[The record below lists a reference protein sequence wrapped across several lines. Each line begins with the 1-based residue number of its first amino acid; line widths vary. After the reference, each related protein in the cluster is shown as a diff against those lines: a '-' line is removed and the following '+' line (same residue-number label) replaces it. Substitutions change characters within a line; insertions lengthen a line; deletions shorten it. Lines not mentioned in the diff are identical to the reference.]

1 MIALLC
7 GGIDDSA
14 AGGSSHDSSLASDV
28 VDNNFGRRRH
38 QFGYF
43 GKKRRMSLLDLF
55 VANTSFILW
64 LMIVRGRR
72 GESSFYFVLH
82 CFVFQAPQVSQAK
95 HTVVDID
102 VSFERQR

>member
-72 GESSFYFVLH
+72 ASNGKDSFCGRQHRASIVALLSGNIH
-82 CFVFQAPQVSQAK
+82 
-95 HTVVDID
+95 D
-102 VSFERQR
+102 SFCG